1 MPREAEEYLTRC
13 LATEVTLHGDRH
25 VRTYQVRRVL
35 DELRNPLI
43 YYWIEPNPYEV
54 IKTVDTVLARPVRTP

>member
-54 IKTVDTVLARPVRTP
+54 INTVDSVLAMPVRTP